1 MLFCIPII
9 IIFIIFILSLVYCN
23 YYVCNYYTIC
33 ALEVNKLLLL
43 LLLYLSDRPGES
55 IPRKKN
61 IVGYSQVRFY
71 KLRAVTRAV
80 IVRVGVK

>member
-1 MLFCIPII
+1 MLRRIWIYI
-9 IIFIIFILSLVYCN
+9 HR
-23 YYVCNYYTIC
+23 TC

-80 IVRVGVK
+80 IVRVGVKWVQRKLSSNKDNL

>member
-1 MLFCIPII
+1 MLRRISIYI
-9 IIFIIFILSLVYCN
+9 HR
-23 YYVCNYYTIC
+23 IC

-61 IVGYSQVRFY
+61 ICR
-71 KLRAVTRAV
+71 L
-80 IVRVGVK
+80 